1 MPTDYIQQSQL
12 RRIIVFI
19 GKHSDAQSDMAR
31 KRNGIAMTQGKHFAA
46 GGDHFAALPSKKIH
60 APKGIARL
68 TVTAATMA
76 AMTGSS
82 LISPFAA
89 FAQTG
94 DGGTQ
99 HPAVMS
105 PIAAHAGAASG
116 TGAKSAAQTIADLQ
130 KAVDKAKA
138 KEDAAKA
145 SYDEAAGSY
154 NEAVSARDQ
163 AKASYDSAV
172 SAGTAADR
180 AAMDEY
186 ARQVAE
192 GKDAADAAGKDLEQ
206 AKAGLADA
214 KADASKKDETYQS
227 VLKAAQD
234 AKDALDKAKA
244 DAVSATPEAISAA
257 EQAVRDAQAAV
268 DRAQVNLANANATLA
283 DAQSK
288 LVAAQ
293 SAKDSADAVLTAAQQ
308 NKDAAD
314 AKAAAASA
322 AYEKAKADLAAAEAG
337 ASGPEY
343 DAAKQKVADAE
354 AALAAAR
361 EVQSQCEFELKQ
373 AQSAAAT
380 AQTELNDAQASL
392 SAKQQAATDA
402 ESGVNAAQ
410 SALDAANADLDAAK
424 QANVDAVA
432 KLDAAKQAVK
442 DAESAKAAA
451 DVELAN
457 AKTAKDTADAAV
469 TAAQQ
474 KVDEAQAKLDSA
486 DAQLKQ
492 GAIGFFRAMGADDAA
507 GIILNAKYAS
517 YTEVGNEKDATSLT
531 NMIDAIKWMR
541 SVNDYRKSVGLP
553 ELQVTYKLIAAGI
566 SNANYSDT
574 VIAHSQQ
581 FNGTG
586 DSLAW
591 NYGTDPIRQWVD
603 QEKVYFDQAVEALY
617 GVTGLTGKD
626 AYDFYFE
633 KGGYYNNPIDA
644 YIAENFGKS
653 DPYASVGHYI
663 HVITPTLGAMGFG
676 VCSKGTM
683 YGWKT
688 DSFTA
693 SWSDSSKSPWNTDPI
708 SVDEYEQNLTS
719 YIDSLKNAKSALD
732 AAKADLASKQQAA
745 AGAAAA
751 VRQKQ
756 VAADSAQAGVDAAK
770 QGVDEAQ
777 ETVNATG
784 RDIAAKQQGVTD
796 AQTELDAAK
805 SNLEAANAAV
815 VTAKSTVQQKQ
826 VAFDAANAAVTT
838 AQSKLDSAKTDTA
851 AKQQGVTDANADL
864 AKFFQDVAD
873 AKKALDTAKSAYD
886 AEAAEQTEKATVL
899 AAAKQKADG
908 TASALADAQRATDA
922 AKAEVTAA
930 GTKLTGSKSDLEGAQ
945 SNLDLLTGLAA
956 KLTEAQQREQDAA
969 KAVKDSKAAFDT
981 AKADVIAAE
990 SLVSAAEQAKA
1001 QADAKL
1007 AKLNSID
1014 AGAALV
1020 SGHDANADDTLNAL
1034 FAAAVEARAKVAPA
1048 KAILDEK
1055 QAVVDGLQ
1063 PDYDAALAAYEQA
1076 KSDRIAAEQDLSDE
1090 IARQEAEKAAK
1101 KQAAYS
1107 PKHLAV
1113 TEAAQ
1118 PGSLAQTG
1126 DRAGL
1131 IGETFAIG
1139 GTVLVAAGVFLDRK
1153 KRREQM

>member
-1 MPTDYIQQSQL
+1 MYEK
-12 RRIIVFI
+12 
-19 GKHSDAQSDMAR
+19 KH
-31 KRNGIAMTQGKHFAA
+31 
-46 GGDHFAALPSKKIH
+46 ALPNKKIH
-60 APKGIARL
+60 TPKGIARL

-82 LISPFAA
+82 LISPFTA

-130 KAVDKAKA
+130 KAVDEAKA

-145 SYDEAAGSY
+145 SYDEAAGPY
-154 NEAVSARDQ
+154 NEAASARDQ

-214 KADASKKDETYQS
+214 KADASEKDEAYQS
-227 VLKAAQD
+227 AIKAAQD
-234 AKDALDKAKA
+234 AQDALDKAKA

-268 DRAQVNLANANATLA
+268 DRAQANLANANATLA

-293 SAKDSADAVLTAAQQ
+293 SAKDSADAVLSAAQQ

-322 AYEKAKADLAAAEAG
+322 AYEQAKADLAAAEAG

-361 EVQSQCEFELKQ
+361 AVQSQCESELEQ

-424 QANVDAVA
+424 QANADAVA

-451 DVELAN
+451 DEELAN

-474 KVDEAQAKLDSA
+474 KVDEAQTKVDLA

-492 GAIGFFRAMGADDAA
+492 GAIGFFKAMGADSAIE
-507 GIILNAKYAS
+507 IIQNCTYKD
-517 YTEVGNEKDATSLT
+517 YTEIGNSLDATGLE
-531 NMIDAIKWMR
+531 NMLSSITVMKN
-541 SVNDYRKSVGLP
+541 VNAYRKSVGLS
-553 ELQVTYKLIAAGI
+553 ELEVSYKLIAAAI
-566 SNANYSDT
+566 ADANYST
-574 VIAHSQQ
+574 KNVEHAQQ
-581 FNGTG
+581 FDVGEN
-586 DSLAW
+586 LAW
-591 NYGTDPIRQWVD
+591 SYRDPCKTWIY
-603 QEKVYFDQAVEALY
+603 QEKDLFDKTAASL
-617 GVTGLTGKD
+617 GATNLSGKD
-626 AYDFYFE
+626 AYDFWYANQDKFD
-633 KGGYYNNPIDA
+633 YYRI
-644 YIAENFGKS
+644 
-653 DPYASVGHYI
+653 GHYMNI
-663 HVITPTLGAMGFG
+663 INPDYAVMGCGLNDDTRLTFSLTLQ
-676 VCSKGTM
+676 
-683 YGWKT
+683 YGGWAG
-688 DSFTA
+688 SG
-693 SWSDSSKSPWNTDPI
+693 WNTGAI
-708 SVDEYEQNLTS
+708 SVDEYEQKLTS
-719 YIDSLKNAKSALD
+719 YINGLKNAKSALD
-732 AAKADLASKQQAA
+732 AVKADLASKQQAA
-745 AGAAAA
+745 TSAAAT
-751 VRQKQ
+751 VQQKQ
-756 VAADSAQAGVDAAK
+756 DAADSAQADVDAAK
-770 QGVDEAQ
+770 QGVADAQ
-777 ETVNATG
+777 GAVDAAKA
-784 RDIAAKQQGVTD
+784 DVAAKQQGVTD
-796 AQTELDAAK
+796 AQAELDAAK
-805 SNLEAANAAV
+805 SDLDAANAAV
-815 VTAKSTVQQKQ
+815 DTAKSTVQQKQ

-838 AQSKLDSAKTDTA
+838 AQSKLDSAK
-851 AKQQGVTDANADL
+851 
-864 AKFFQDVAD
+864 AD
-873 AKKALDTAKSAYD
+873 ATAR
-886 AEAAEQTEKATVL
+886 
-899 AAAKQKADG
+899 
-908 TASALADAQRATDA
+908 ALADAQRAVDA
-922 AKAEVTAA
+922 AKADTGVAA
-930 GTKLTGSKSDLEGAQ
+930 DRLTGSQTDLVDAQ
-945 SNLDLLTGLAA
+945 SNLDILTGLAA
-956 KLTEAQQREQDAA
+956 KLAEAQQREQDAV
-969 KAVKDSKAAFDT
+969 KAVNDT
-981 AKADVIAAE
+981 KVALDAAKADTIAAE

-1007 AKLNSID
+1007 SKLNSID
-1014 AGAALV
+1014 AGAAIA
-1020 SGHDANADDTLNAL
+1020 SGHDVNADGALNAL

-1048 KAILDEK
+1048 KAILDER
-1055 QAVVDGLQ
+1055 QAAVDGLQ
-1063 PDYDAALAAYEQA
+1063 SGYDAALAAYESA
-1076 KSDRIAAEQDLSDE
+1076 KSDRIAAEQKLSDE
-1090 IARQEAEKAAK
+1090 IARQEAEEAAK
-1101 KQAAYS
+1101 QQAAYT
-1107 PKHLAV
+1107 PKHLAG
-1113 TEAAQ
+1113 TDTAQ

-1139 GTVLVAAGVFLDRK
+1139 GTLLVAAGVFLDQK

>member
-1 MPTDYIQQSQL
+1 MPS
-12 RRIIVFI
+12 RIGH
-19 GKHSDAQSDMAR
+19 GKGMEQHNDP
-31 KRNGIAMTQGKHFAA
+31 GKAFRA
-46 GGDHFAALPSKKIH
+46 GGDHFAALPNKKIH
-60 APKGIARL
+60 TPKGIARL

-82 LISPFAA
+82 LISPFTA

-116 TGAKSAAQTIADLQ
+116 TGTKSVAQTIADLQ
-130 KAVDKAKA
+130 KAVDEAKA

-145 SYDEAAGSY
+145 SYDEDAGPY
-154 NEAVSARDQ
+154 NEAASARDQ

-214 KADASKKDETYQS
+214 KADASEKDEAYQS
-227 VLKAAQD
+227 AIKAAQD

-257 EQAVRDAQAAV
+257 EQAVRDAQAAAS
-268 DRAQVNLANANATLA
+268 RAQAKLDNANATLA

-293 SAKDSADAVLTAAQQ
+293 SAKDSADAVLAAAQQ

-361 EVQSQCEFELKQ
+361 AVQSQCKSELEQ

-380 AQTELNDAQASL
+380 AQADLNDAQVAL
-392 SAKQQAATDA
+392 SVKQQAAADA

-410 SALDAANADLDAAK
+410 SALDAANAGLDAAK

-432 KLDAAKQAVK
+432 KLDAAKQAVR

-457 AKTAKDTADAAV
+457 AKAAKDTADAAV

-492 GAIGFFRAMGADDAA
+492 GAIGFFRAMGADDAVN
-507 GIILNAKYAS
+507 IILNAKYAGK
-517 YTEVGNEKDATSLT
+517 TEVGNSKDATSLD
-531 NMIDAIKWMR
+531 NMLNAIRWMK
-541 SVNDYRKSVGLP
+541 SVNDYRKSVGLS
-553 ELQVTYKLIAAGI
+553 ELQVTYKLIAGAI
-566 SNANYSDT
+566 ADANYSDT
-574 VIAHSQQ
+574 VLDHARQYD
-581 FNGTG
+581 FAEN
-586 DSLAW
+586 LAW
-591 NYGTDPIRQWVD
+591 NYGIDPSGQWIE
-603 QEKVYFDQAVEALY
+603 QEKGFFDKATEALY
-617 GVTGLTGKD
+617 GVTGLVGKD
-626 AYDFYFE
+626 AYDFYA
-633 KGGYYNNPIDA
+633 KNGVAINHWIANNCRW
-644 YIAENFGKS
+644 ENGS
-653 DPYASVGHYI
+653 SGTVGHYMNI
-663 HVITPTLGAMGFG
+663 INPELAVMGMAT
-676 VCSKGTM
+676 CTKGTM
-683 YGWKT
+683 SGLQTQCYTAEISGW
-688 DSFTA
+688 SG
-693 SWSDSSKSPWNTDPI
+693 SGWNTNPI
-708 SVDEYEQNLTS
+708 SVDEYEQKLTS
-719 YIDSLKNAKSALD
+719 YINGLKNAKSALD

-745 AGAAAA
+745 TDAAET
-751 VRQKQ
+751 VQQKQ
-756 VAADSAQAGVDAAK
+756 DAADSARAGVDAAK
-770 QGVDEAQ
+770 QD
-777 ETVNATG
+777 
-784 RDIAAKQQGVTD
+784 VTD
-796 AQTELDAAK
+796 AQR
-805 SNLEAANAAV
+805 AV
-815 VTAKSTVQQKQ
+815 
-826 VAFDAANAAVTT
+826 
-838 AQSKLDSAKTDTA
+838 
-851 AKQQGVTDANADL
+851 
-864 AKFFQDVAD
+864 
-873 AKKALDTAKSAYD
+873 
-886 AEAAEQTEKATVL
+886 
-899 AAAKQKADG
+899 
-908 TASALADAQRATDA
+908 DA
-922 AKAEVTAA
+922 AKADTGVAA
-930 GTKLTGSKSDLEGAQ
+930 DRLTGSQTDLVGAQ
-945 SNLDLLTGLAA
+945 SNLDILTGLAA
-956 KLTEAQQREQDAA
+956 KLAEAQQREQDAV
-969 KAVKDSKAAFDT
+969 KAVNDTKAALDA
-981 AKADVIAAE
+981 AKADAIAAE
-990 SLVSAAEQAKA
+990 SLVSAAEQTKA

-1007 AKLNSID
+1007 SKLNSID
-1014 AGAALV
+1014 AGAAIA
-1020 SGHDANADDTLNAL
+1020 SGHDANADDALNAL

-1055 QAVVDGLQ
+1055 QAAVDGLQ
-1063 PDYDAALAAYEQA
+1063 PGYDAALAAYELA
-1076 KSDRIAAEQDLSDE
+1076 KSDRIAAEQKLSDE
-1090 IARQEAEKAAK
+1090 IARQEAEEAAK
-1101 KQAAYS
+1101 KQAAYT
-1107 PKHLAV
+1107 PKHLAN
-1113 TEAAQ
+1113 TEAAK

-1126 DRAGL
+1126 DSARL
-1131 IGETFAIG
+1131 IGETFVIG
-1139 GTVLVAAGVFLDRK
+1139 GTVLVAAGVFLDQK

>member
-1 MPTDYIQQSQL
+1 
-12 RRIIVFI
+12 
-19 GKHSDAQSDMAR
+19 
-31 KRNGIAMTQGKHFAA
+31 MTQGKHFAA

-60 APKGIARL
+60 TPKGIARL

-82 LISPFAA
+82 LISPFTA

-130 KAVDKAKA
+130 KAVNEAKA

-145 SYDEAAGSY
+145 AYDEAAGPY
-154 NEAVSARDQ
+154 NEAASARDQ

-172 SAGTAADR
+172 NAGTAADR

-214 KADASKKDETYQS
+214 KADASEKDEAYQS
-227 VLKAAQD
+227 ALKAAQD
-234 AKDALDKAKA
+234 ARDALDKAKA

-268 DRAQVNLANANATLA
+268 ERAQAGLANANATLA

-293 SAKDSADAVLTAAQQ
+293 SAKDSADAVLAAAQQ

-354 AALAAAR
+354 ATLAAAR
-361 EVQSQCEFELKQ
+361 AVQSQCESELEQ
-373 AQSAAAT
+373 VQSAAAT

-392 SAKQQAATDA
+392 SAKQQAAVDA
-402 ESGVNAAQ
+402 ASGVNDAQ
-410 SALDAANADLDAAK
+410 SALDAANSDLDAAK
-424 QANVDAVA
+424 QANADAIA

-474 KVDEAQAKLDSA
+474 KVDEAQAKLDTA

-492 GAIGFFRAMGADDAA
+492 GAIGFFRAMGAEDAA
-507 GIILNAKYAS
+507 NIILNAKYAGK
-517 YTEVGNEKDATSLT
+517 TEVGNSKDATSLD
-531 NMIDAIKWMR
+531 NMLNAIKWMK
-541 SVNDYRKSVGLP
+541 SVNDYRKSVGLS
-553 ELQVTYKLIAAGI
+553 ELHVTYKLIAGAI
-566 SNANYSDT
+566 ADANYSDT
-574 VIAHSQQ
+574 VLDHARQYD
-581 FNGTG
+581 FAEN
-586 DSLAW
+586 LAW
-591 NYGTDPIRQWVD
+591 NYGIDPSGQWIE
-603 QEKVYFDQAVEALY
+603 QEKGFFDKATEALY
-617 GVTGLTGKD
+617 GVTGLVGKD
-626 AYDFYFE
+626 AYDFYA
-633 KGGYYNNPIDA
+633 KNGVAINHW
-644 YIAENFGKS
+644 IADNCHWENGS
-653 DPYASVGHYI
+653 SGTVGHYMNI
-663 HVITPTLGAMGFG
+663 INPELAVMGMAT
-676 VCSKGTM
+676 CTKGTM
-683 YGWKT
+683 SGLQTQCYTAEISGW
-688 DSFTA
+688 SG
-693 SWSDSSKSPWNTDPI
+693 SGWNMNPM
-708 SVDEYEQNLTS
+708 SVDEYEQKLTS
-719 YIDSLKNAKSALD
+719 YINGLKNAKSALA
-732 AAKADLASKQQAA
+732 AAKADLAS
-745 AGAAAA
+745 
-751 VRQKQ
+751 
-756 VAADSAQAGVDAAK
+756 
-770 QGVDEAQ
+770 
-777 ETVNATG
+777 
-784 RDIAAKQQGVTD
+784 KQQGVTD
-796 AQTELDAAK
+796 AQTELNAAK
-805 SNLEAANAAV
+805 SDLDAANAAV
-815 VTAKSTVQQKQ
+815 DTAKSTVQQKQ
-826 VAFDAANAAVTT
+826 VAFDAANAAVTA
-838 AQSKLDSAKTDTA
+838 AQTKLDSAKADTE
-851 AKQQGVTDANADL
+851 AKQQDVMDANADL

-873 AKKALDTAKSAYD
+873 AKKALDTAKSVHDSAVAD
-886 AEAAEQTEKATVL
+886 QTQKATVL
-899 AAAKQKADG
+899 AAAEQKADA
-908 TASALADAQRATDA
+908 TARALADAQHAVDA
-922 AKAEVTAA
+922 AKTDTGVAA
-930 GTKLTGSKSDLEGAQ
+930 DRLTGSQTDLDDAQ
-945 SNLDLLTGLAA
+945 SNLDILTDLAA
-956 KLTEAQQREQDAA
+956 KLAEAQQREQDAV
-969 KAVKDSKAAFDT
+969 KAVNDTKAALDA
-981 AKADVIAAE
+981 AKADAIAAE

-1007 AKLNSID
+1007 SKLNSID
-1014 AGAALV
+1014 AGAAIA
-1020 SGHDANADDTLNAL
+1020 SGHDVNADDALNAL

-1048 KAILDEK
+1048 KAILDER
-1055 QAVVDGLQ
+1055 QAAVDGLQ
-1063 PDYDAALAAYEQA
+1063 PGYDAALAAYELA
-1076 KSDRIAAEQDLSDE
+1076 KSDRIAAEQKLSDK
-1090 IARQEAEKAAK
+1090 IARQEAEEAAK
-1101 KQAAYS
+1101 QQAAYT
-1107 PKHLAV
+1107 PKHLAG
-1113 TEAAQ
+1113 TDTAQ

-1139 GTVLVAAGVFLDRK
+1139 GTVLVAAGVFLDQK

>member
-1 MPTDYIQQSQL
+1 
-12 RRIIVFI
+12 
-19 GKHSDAQSDMAR
+19 MAW
-31 KRNGIAMTQGKHFAA
+31 KRNGIAMTQGKHFAT
-46 GGDHFAALPSKKIH
+46 GGDHFAAQPGKKIH
-60 APKGIARL
+60 TPKGIARL

-130 KAVDKAKA
+130 KAVDEAKA
-138 KEDAAKA
+138 KEDAAKEF
-145 SYDEAAGSY
+145 YDEAAGPY
-154 NEAVSARDQ
+154 NEAASARDQ

-214 KADASKKDETYQS
+214 KADAFEKDEAYQS
-227 VLKAAQD
+227 AIKAAQD

-244 DAVSATPEAISAA
+244 DAVGATPEAISAA
-257 EQAVRDAQAAV
+257 EQAVRDATDAV
-268 DRAQVNLANANATLA
+268 SRAQAELANANATLA

-293 SAKDSADAVLTAAQQ
+293 SAKDSADSVLAAAKQ

-354 AALAAAR
+354 AALAAAQAA
-361 EVQSQCEFELKQ
+361 QSQCESELEQ

-380 AQTELNDAQASL
+380 AQADLNDAQASL
-392 SAKQQAATDA
+392 SAKQQVAADA
-402 ESGVNAAQ
+402 KSGVNAAQ

-424 QANVDAVA
+424 QANADAVA
-432 KLDAAKQAVK
+432 KLDAAKHAVK

-457 AKTAKDTADAAV
+457 AKAAKDTADAAV
-469 TAAQQ
+469 IAAQQ
-474 KVDEAQAKLDSA
+474 KVDEAQTKLNTA
-486 DAQLKQ
+486 DAQIKQ

-507 GIILNAKYAS
+507 DIILNAKYAG

-553 ELQVTYKLIAAGI
+553 ELQVTYKLIAAAI
-566 SNANYSDT
+566 ADANYSDT
-574 VIAHSQQ
+574 IFDHARQY
-581 FNGTG
+581 
-586 DSLAW
+586 SLTENVAW
-591 NYGTDPIRQWVD
+591 NYGIDPKGQWVD
-603 QEKVYFDQAVEALY
+603 QEKGFFDQAVEALY
-617 GVTGLTGKD
+617 GITGLTGKD
-626 AYDFYFE
+626 AYDFYA
-633 KGGYYNNPIDA
+633 KHGSAIRKWVANNCHWEDGSSGTI
-644 YIAENFGKS
+644 
-653 DPYASVGHYI
+653 GHYLNI
-663 HVITPTLGAMGFG
+663 INPDLVTMGTAI
-676 VCSKGTM
+676 CTKGTM
-683 YGWKT
+683 RGYQTHCYTAGESPDSAWKQ
-688 DSFTA
+688 
-693 SWSDSSKSPWNTDPI
+693 NPI
-708 SVDEYEQNLTS
+708 SVDEYEQKLTS
-719 YIDSLKNAKSALD
+719 YINGLKNAKSALD
-732 AAKADLASKQQAA
+732 AAKADLAAKQQAA
-745 AGAAAA
+745 AGAAAT
-751 VRQKQ
+751 VQQKQ
-756 VAADSAQAGVDAAK
+756 DAADSAQAGVDAAK
-770 QGVDEAQ
+770 QGVTDAQ
-777 ETVNATG
+777 RAV
-784 RDIAAKQQGVTD
+784 DAAKADVADKQQGVTD
-796 AQTELDAAK
+796 AQTELDATK
-805 SNLEAANAAV
+805 SDLDAANAAV
-815 VTAKSTVQQKQ
+815 DTAKSTVQQKQ
-826 VAFDAANAAVTT
+826 VAFDVANAAVTT
-838 AQSKLDSAKTDTA
+838 AQSKLDSAKADTA
-851 AKQQGVTDANADL
+851 SKQQGVDDANADL

-873 AKKALDTAKSAYD
+873 AKKVLDTAKSVHD
-886 AEAAEQTEKATVL
+886 AAAADQAEKAAVL

-908 TASALADAQRATDA
+908 TARALADAQRAVDA
-922 AKAEVTAA
+922 ARTDTGVAA
-930 GTKLTGSKSDLEGAQ
+930 DKLTGSQTDLEDAQ
-945 SNLDLLTGLAA
+945 SNLDILTGLAA
-956 KLTEAQQREQDAA
+956 KLAEAQQREQDAV
-969 KAVKDSKAAFDT
+969 KAVGGTKAALDS
-981 AKADVIAAE
+981 AKADAIVAE
-990 SLVSAAEQAKA
+990 SLVSATEQAKA

-1014 AGAALV
+1014 ADAALT

-1048 KAILDEK
+1048 KVILDEK
-1055 QAVVDGLQ
+1055 QAAVDGLQ
-1063 PDYDAALAAYEQA
+1063 PGYDAALAAYEQA
-1076 KSDRIAAEQDLSDE
+1076 KSDRIAAEQELSDE
-1090 IARQEAEKAAK
+1090 LARQEAEETAK
-1101 KQAAYS
+1101 KQAAYT
-1107 PKHLAV
+1107 PKHLAG

-1126 DRAGL
+1126 DSVGL

>member
-1 MPTDYIQQSQL
+1 MYEK
-12 RRIIVFI
+12 
-19 GKHSDAQSDMAR
+19 KH
-31 KRNGIAMTQGKHFAA
+31 
-46 GGDHFAALPSKKIH
+46 ALPSKKIH
-60 APKGIARL
+60 TPKGIARL

-82 LISPFAA
+82 LISPFTA

-130 KAVDKAKA
+130 KAVDEAKA
-138 KEDAAKA
+138 KEDVAKA
-145 SYDEAAGSY
+145 SYDEVAGPY
-154 NEAVSARDQ
+154 NEVASARDQ
-163 AKASYDSAV
+163 AKASYASAV

-214 KADASKKDETYQS
+214 KADASEKDEAYQS
-227 VLKAAQD
+227 ALKAAQD

-268 DRAQVNLANANATLA
+268 DRAQAELDNANATLA
-283 DAQSK
+283 DVQSK

-293 SAKDSADAVLTAAQQ
+293 SAKDSA
-308 NKDAAD
+308 
-314 AKAAAASA
+314 ASA
-322 AYEKAKADLAAAEAG
+322 AYEKAKADLAVAEAG

-361 EVQSQCEFELKQ
+361 AVQSQCESELEQ

-392 SAKQQAATDA
+392 SAKQQAAA
-402 ESGVNAAQ
+402 
-410 SALDAANADLDAAK
+410 DAANAGLDAAK
-424 QANVDAVA
+424 QANADAVA

-457 AKTAKDTADAAV
+457 AKAAKDTADASV

-492 GAIGFFRAMGADDAA
+492 GAIGFFRAMGADSAIE
-507 GIILNAKYAS
+507 IIQNCTYKD
-517 YTEVGNEKDATSLT
+517 YTEVGNSLDATSLD
-531 NMIDAIKWMR
+531 NMLATIPYMKSI
-541 SVNDYRKSVGLP
+541 NEYRKSVGLS
-553 ELQVTYKLIAAGI
+553 ELQVTYKLIAAAI
-566 SNANYSDT
+566 VNANYSD
-574 VIAHSQQ
+574 VKFGHSMQ
-581 FNGTG
+581 FDTSEN
-586 DSLAW
+586 LAW
-591 NYGTDPIRQWVD
+591 NYGTDPKPQWVD
-603 QEKVYFDQAVEALY
+603 QEKAFFDQAVQELY
-617 GVTGLTGKD
+617 GVTGLIGKD
-626 AYDFYFE
+626 AVDFYKSHSGIESYVNQHF
-633 KGGYYNNPIDA
+633 KVAGYPA
-644 YIAENFGKS
+644 T
-653 DPYASVGHYI
+653 VGHYL
-663 HVITPTLGAMGFG
+663 HVISPEIGYMGMA

-683 YGWKT
+683 NGWKT
-688 DSFTA
+688 DSFDTA
-693 SWSDSSKSPWNTDPI
+693 NLGWAGSGWNMNPM
-708 SVDEYEQNLTS
+708 SVDEYEQKLTS
-719 YIDSLKNAKSALD
+719 YINGLKNAKSALD
-732 AAKADLASKQQAA
+732 AAKADLASKKQAA
-745 AGAAAA
+745 AGAATT
-751 VRQKQ
+751 VQQKQ
-756 VAADSAQAGVDAAK
+756 VAVDSAQAGVDAAK
-770 QGVDEAQ
+770 QGVADAQ
-777 ETVNATG
+777 RAVDAAKV
-784 RDIAAKQQGVTD
+784 DVAAKQQGVTD

-805 SNLEAANAAV
+805 SDLDAANAAV
-815 VTAKSTVQQKQ
+815 DTAKSTVQQKQ
-826 VAFDAANAAVTT
+826 VAFDAANAVVTA
-838 AQSKLDSAKTDTA
+838 AQTKLDSAKADTE
-851 AKQQGVTDANADL
+851 AKQQDVMDANADL

-873 AKKALDTAKSAYD
+873 AKKALDTAKSVHD
-886 AEAAEQTEKATVL
+886 AATADQVEKATVL
-899 AAAKQKADG
+899 AAAEQKADA
-908 TASALADAQRATDA
+908 TARALADAQRAVDTGVA
-922 AKAEVTAA
+922 ADR
-930 GTKLTGSKSDLEGAQ
+930 LTGSQTDLEDAQ
-945 SNLDLLTGLAA
+945 SNLDILTGLAA
-956 KLTEAQQREQDAA
+956 KLAEAQQREQDAV
-969 KAVKDSKAAFDT
+969 KAVNDTKAALDA
-981 AKADVIAAE
+981 AKADTIAAE

-1007 AKLNSID
+1007 SKLNSID
-1014 AGAALV
+1014 AGAAIA
-1020 SGHDANADDTLNAL
+1020 SGHDANADDALNAL

-1055 QAVVDGLQ
+1055 QAAVDGLQ
-1063 PDYDAALAAYEQA
+1063 PGYDAALAAYELA
-1076 KSDRIAAEQDLSDE
+1076 KSDRIAAEQKLSDE
-1090 IARQEAEKAAK
+1090 IARQEAEEVT
-1101 KQAAYS
+1101 KQQTAYT
-1107 PKHLAV
+1107 PKHLAG
-1113 TEAAQ
+1113 TDTAQ

-1131 IGETFAIG
+1131 IGETFVIG
-1139 GTVLVAAGVFLDRK
+1139 GIVLVAAGVFLDQK

>member
-1 MPTDYIQQSQL
+1 
-12 RRIIVFI
+12 
-19 GKHSDAQSDMAR
+19 
-31 KRNGIAMTQGKHFAA
+31 MTQGKHFAA
-46 GGDHFAALPSKKIH
+46 GGDHFAALPNKKIH
-60 APKGIARL
+60 TSKGIARL
-68 TVTAATMA
+68 TVTAATMV

-130 KAVDKAKA
+130 KAVDEAKA

-145 SYDEAAGSY
+145 SYDEAAGPY
-154 NEAVSARDQ
+154 NEAASARDQ

-172 SAGTAADR
+172 SAGAAADR

-186 ARQVAE
+186 ACQVAE

-214 KADASKKDETYQS
+214 KADASEKDEAYQS
-227 VLKAAQD
+227 ALKVAQD

-244 DAVSATPEAISAA
+244 DAVGATPEAISAA

-268 DRAQVNLANANATLA
+268 DRAQANLANANATLA

-293 SAKDSADAVLTAAQQ
+293 SAKDSADFVLAAAKQ

-361 EVQSQCEFELKQ
+361 AVQSQCESELEQ

-380 AQTELNDAQASL
+380 AQSELNDAQASL
-392 SAKQQAATDA
+392 SVKQQAAADA
-402 ESGVNAAQ
+402 ESGVGDAQ

-424 QANVDAVA
+424 QANADAVA

-457 AKTAKDTADAAV
+457 AKAAKDTADASV

-492 GAIGFFRAMGADDAA
+492 GAIGFFRAMGADDAVN
-507 GIILNAKYAS
+507 IILNAKYAGK
-517 YTEVGNEKDATSLT
+517 TEVGNSKDATSLD
-531 NMIDAIKWMR
+531 NMLNAIRWMK
-541 SVNDYRKSVGLP
+541 SVNDYRKSVGLS
-553 ELQVTYKLIAAGI
+553 ELQVTYKLIAGAI
-566 SNANYSDT
+566 ADANYSDT
-574 VIAHSQQ
+574 VLDHARQYD
-581 FNGTG
+581 FAEN
-586 DSLAW
+586 LAW
-591 NYGTDPIRQWVD
+591 NYGIDPSGQWIE
-603 QEKVYFDQAVEALY
+603 QEKGFFDKATEALY
-617 GVTGLTGKD
+617 GVTGLVGKD
-626 AYDFYFE
+626 AYDFYA
-633 KGGYYNNPIDA
+633 KNGVAINHW
-644 YIAENFGKS
+644 IADNCHWENGS
-653 DPYASVGHYI
+653 SGTVGHYMNI
-663 HVITPTLGAMGFG
+663 INPELAVMGMAT
-676 VCSKGTM
+676 CTKGTM
-683 YGWKT
+683 SGLQTQCYTAEISGW
-688 DSFTA
+688 SG
-693 SWSDSSKSPWNTDPI
+693 SGWNMNPM
-708 SVDEYEQNLTS
+708 SVDEYEQKLTS
-719 YIDSLKNAKSALD
+719 YINGLKNAKSALD
-732 AAKADLASKQQAA
+732 AAKADLASKKQAA
-745 AGAAAA
+745 AGAA
-751 VRQKQ
+751 
-756 VAADSAQAGVDAAK
+756 
-770 QGVDEAQ
+770 
-777 ETVNATG
+777 T
-784 RDIAAKQQGVTD
+784 
-796 AQTELDAAK
+796 
-805 SNLEAANAAV
+805 
-815 VTAKSTVQQKQ
+815 TVQQKQ

-838 AQSKLDSAKTDTA
+838 VQTKLDSAKADTA
-851 AKQQGVTDANADL
+851 AKQQGVDDANADL

-873 AKKALDTAKSAYD
+873 AKKAVDTAKSVHD
-886 AEAAEQTEKATVL
+886 ATAADQAEKAAVL
-899 AAAKQKADG
+899 AAVKQKADG
-908 TASALADAQRATDA
+908 TARALADAQRAVDA
-922 AKAEVTAA
+922 AKADTGVAA
-930 GTKLTGSKSDLEGAQ
+930 DRLTGSQTDLVGAQ
-945 SNLDLLTGLAA
+945 SNLDILTGLAA
-956 KLTEAQQREQDAA
+956 KLAEAQQREQDAA
-969 KAVKDSKAAFDT
+969 KAVNDTKAALDA
-981 AKADVIAAE
+981 AKADAIAAE

-1007 AKLNSID
+1007 SKLNSID
-1014 AGAALV
+1014 AGAAIA
-1020 SGHDANADDTLNAL
+1020 SGHDVNADDALNAL

-1055 QAVVDGLQ
+1055 QAAVDGLQ
-1063 PDYDAALAAYEQA
+1063 PGYDAALAAYEQA
-1076 KSDRIAAEQDLSDE
+1076 KSDRIAAEQELSDE
-1090 IARQEAEKAAK
+1090 IARQEAEETAK
-1101 KQAAYS
+1101 QQAAYT
-1107 PKHLAV
+1107 PKHLAG
-1113 TEAAQ
+1113 TDTAQ
-1118 PGSLAQTG
+1118 PGNLAQTG

-1131 IGETFAIG
+1131 IGETFVIG
-1139 GTVLVAAGVFLDRK
+1139 GTVLVAAGVFLDQK

>member
-1 MPTDYIQQSQL
+1 
-12 RRIIVFI
+12 
-19 GKHSDAQSDMAR
+19 
-31 KRNGIAMTQGKHFAA
+31 MTQGKHFAA
-46 GGDHFAALPSKKIH
+46 SGDHFAALPSKKIH

-105 PIAAHAGAASG
+105 PIAAHAGAAAG

-130 KAVDKAKA
+130 KAVDEAKA

-145 SYDEAAGSY
+145 SYDEAAGPY
-154 NEAVSARDQ
+154 NEAASARDQ

-192 GKDAADAAGKDLEQ
+192 GKDAADAADKDLEQ

-214 KADASKKDETYQS
+214 KADASEKDEAYQS
-227 VLKAAQD
+227 ALKAAQD

-268 DRAQVNLANANATLA
+268 DRAQANLANANTTLA

-293 SAKDSADAVLTAAQQ
+293 SAKDAADAVLAAAQQ
-308 NKDAAD
+308 NKDTAD

-322 AYEKAKADLAAAEAG
+322 AYEKAKANLAAAEAG

-354 AALAAAR
+354 AVLAAAR
-361 EVQSQCEFELKQ
+361 AAQSQCESELEQ
-373 AQSAAAT
+373 VQSAAAA
-380 AQTELNDAQASL
+380 AQDALNDAQVAL
-392 SAKQQAATDA
+392 SVKQQAALDA
-402 ESGVNAAQ
+402 TSGVNAAQ

-424 QANVDAVA
+424 QANVDAIS

-457 AKTAKDTADAAV
+457 AKAAKDTADAAV

-492 GAIGFFRAMGADDAA
+492 GAIGFFKAMGADSAIE
-507 GIILNAKYAS
+507 IIQNCTHKG
-517 YTEVGNEKDATSLT
+517 YTEVGNSLDATSLD
-531 NMIDAIKWMR
+531 NMLAAIPYMK
-541 SVNDYRKSVGLP
+541 SINEYRKSVGLS
-553 ELQVTYKLIAAGI
+553 ELQVTYKLIAAAI
-566 SNANYSDT
+566 ANANYSD
-574 VIAHSQQ
+574 VKFGHSMQ
-581 FNGTG
+581 FDTSEN
-586 DSLAW
+586 LAW
-591 NYGTDPIRQWVD
+591 NYGTDPKPQWVD
-603 QEKVYFDQAVEALY
+603 QEKAFFDQAVQELY
-617 GVTGLTGKD
+617 GVTGLIGKD
-626 AYDFYFE
+626 AVDFYKSHSGIESYVNQHF
-633 KGGYYNNPIDA
+633 KVAGYPTT
-644 YIAENFGKS
+644 
-653 DPYASVGHYI
+653 VGHYL
-663 HVITPTLGAMGFG
+663 HVISPEIGYMGMA

-683 YGWKT
+683 NGWKT
-688 DSFTA
+688 DSFDTA
-693 SWSDSSKSPWNTDPI
+693 NLGWAGSGWNMNPM
-708 SVDEYEQNLTS
+708 SVDEYEQKLTS
-719 YIDSLKNAKSALD
+719 YINGLKNAKSALD
-732 AAKADLASKQQAA
+732 AAKADLASKKQAA
-745 AGAAAA
+745 AGAA
-751 VRQKQ
+751 
-756 VAADSAQAGVDAAK
+756 
-770 QGVDEAQ
+770 
-777 ETVNATG
+777 T
-784 RDIAAKQQGVTD
+784 
-796 AQTELDAAK
+796 
-805 SNLEAANAAV
+805 
-815 VTAKSTVQQKQ
+815 TVQQKQ
-826 VAFDAANAAVTT
+826 VALDAANAAVTT
-838 AQSKLDSAKTDTA
+838 AQFKLDSAKADTE
-851 AKQQGVTDANADL
+851 AKQQDVMDANADL

-873 AKKALDTAKSAYD
+873 AKKVLDTAKSVHD
-886 AEAAEQTEKATVL
+886 AAAADQAEKATVL

-908 TASALADAQRATDA
+908 TASALADAQRAVDA
-922 AKAEVTAA
+922 ARADTGVAA
-930 GTKLTGSKSDLEGAQ
+930 DKLTGSQTDLEDAQ
-945 SNLDLLTGLAA
+945 SNLDILTGLAA
-956 KLTEAQQREQDAA
+956 KLAEAQQREQDAV
-969 KAVKDSKAAFDT
+969 KAVNDTKAALDA
-981 AKADVIAAE
+981 AKADTIAAE

-1007 AKLNSID
+1007 SKLNSID
-1014 AGAALV
+1014 AGAAIA
-1020 SGHDANADDTLNAL
+1020 SGHDVNADDALNAL

-1055 QAVVDGLQ
+1055 QAAVDGLK
-1063 PDYDAALAAYEQA
+1063 PGYDAALAAYEQA
-1076 KSDRIAAEQDLSDE
+1076 KSDRIAAEQKLSDE
-1090 IARQEAEKAAK
+1090 IARQEAEEAAK
-1101 KQAAYS
+1101 QQVAYS
-1107 PKHLAV
+1107 PKHLAG
-1113 TEAAQ
+1113 TETAQ
-1118 PGSLAQTG
+1118 PGNLAQTG
-1126 DRAGL
+1126 DRTGL

-1153 KRREQM
+1153 KRHGQM

>member
-1 MPTDYIQQSQL
+1 MYEK
-12 RRIIVFI
+12 
-19 GKHSDAQSDMAR
+19 KH
-31 KRNGIAMTQGKHFAA
+31 
-46 GGDHFAALPSKKIH
+46 ALPNKKIH
-60 APKGIARL
+60 TPKGIARL

-82 LISPFAA
+82 LISPFTA

-130 KAVDKAKA
+130 KAVNEAKA

-145 SYDEAAGSY
+145 AYDEAAGPY
-154 NEAVSARDQ
+154 NEAASARDQ

-172 SAGTAADR
+172 NAGTAADR

-214 KADASKKDETYQS
+214 KADASEKDEAYQS
-227 VLKAAQD
+227 ALKAAQD

-244 DAVSATPEAISAA
+244 DAVGATPEAIRAA

-268 DRAQVNLANANATLA
+268 SRAQAELDNANATLA

-293 SAKDSADAVLTAAQQ
+293 SAKDSADAVLAAAQQ

-354 AALAAAR
+354 ATLAAAR
-361 EVQSQCEFELKQ
+361 AVQSQCESELEQ
-373 AQSAAAT
+373 VQSAAAT

-392 SAKQQAATDA
+392 SAKQQAAVDA
-402 ESGVNAAQ
+402 ASGVNDAQ
-410 SALDAANADLDAAK
+410 SALDAANSDLDAAK
-424 QANVDAVA
+424 QANADAIA

-492 GAIGFFRAMGADDAA
+492 GAIGFFKAMGADSAIE
-507 GIILNAKYAS
+507 IIQNCTHKD
-517 YTEVGNEKDATSLT
+517 YTEVGNSLDATSLD
-531 NMIDAIKWMR
+531 NMLAAIPYMK
-541 SVNDYRKSVGLP
+541 SINEYRKSVGLS
-553 ELQVTYKLIAAGI
+553 ELQVTYKLIAAAI
-566 SNANYSDT
+566 ANANYSD
-574 VIAHSQQ
+574 VKFGHSMQ
-581 FNGTG
+581 FDTTEN
-586 DSLAW
+586 LAW
-591 NYGTDPIRQWVD
+591 NYGTDPKPQWVD
-603 QEKVYFDQAVEALY
+603 QEKAFFDQAVQELY

-626 AYDFYFE
+626 AVDFYKTHSGIESYVNQHF
-633 KGGYYNNPIDA
+633 KVAGYPA
-644 YIAENFGKS
+644 T
-653 DPYASVGHYI
+653 VGHYL
-663 HVITPTLGAMGFG
+663 HVISPEIGYMGMA
-676 VCSKGTM
+676 VCSKGTLN
-683 YGWKT
+683 GWQT
-688 DSFTA
+688 DSLDTA
-693 SWSDSSKSPWNTDPI
+693 NLGWAGSGWNMNPM
-708 SVDEYEQNLTS
+708 SVDEYEQKLTS
-719 YIDSLKNAKSALD
+719 YINGLKNAKSALD
-732 AAKADLASKQQAA
+732 VAKADLASKKQAA
-745 AGAAAA
+745 AGAA
-751 VRQKQ
+751 
-756 VAADSAQAGVDAAK
+756 
-770 QGVDEAQ
+770 
-777 ETVNATG
+777 T
-784 RDIAAKQQGVTD
+784 
-796 AQTELDAAK
+796 
-805 SNLEAANAAV
+805 
-815 VTAKSTVQQKQ
+815 TVQQKQ
-826 VAFDAANAAVTT
+826 VAFDAANAAVMT
-838 AQSKLDSAKTDTA
+838 AQSKLDSAKADTA
-851 AKQQGVTDANADL
+851 AKQQGVDDANADL

-873 AKKALDTAKSAYD
+873 AKKAVDTAKSVHD
-886 AEAAEQTEKATVL
+886 AAAADQAEKAAVL
-899 AAAKQKADG
+899 AVAKQKANG
-908 TASALADAQRATDA
+908 TARALADAQRAVDA
-922 AKAEVTAA
+922 AKADTGVAA
-930 GTKLTGSKSDLEGAQ
+930 DRLTGSQTDLVGAQ
-945 SNLDLLTGLAA
+945 SNLDILTGLAA
-956 KLTEAQQREQDAA
+956 KLAETQQREQDAV
-969 KAVKDSKAAFDT
+969 KAVNDTKAALDA
-981 AKADVIAAE
+981 AKADAIAAE

-1007 AKLNSID
+1007 SKLNSID
-1014 AGAALV
+1014 AGAAIA
-1020 SGHDANADDTLNAL
+1020 SGHDVNADDALNAL

-1055 QAVVDGLQ
+1055 QAAVDGLQ
-1063 PDYDAALAAYEQA
+1063 SGYDAALAAYEQA
-1076 KSDRIAAEQDLSDE
+1076 KSDRIAAEQKLSDE
-1090 IARQEAEKAAK
+1090 IARQEAKEAAK
-1101 KQAAYS
+1101 QQAAYT
-1107 PKHLAV
+1107 PKHLAG
-1113 TEAAQ
+1113 TDTAQ
-1118 PGSLAQTG
+1118 PGNLAQTG

-1131 IGETFAIG
+1131 IGETFVIG
-1139 GTVLVAAGVFLDRK
+1139 GTVLVAAGVFLDQK

>member
-1 MPTDYIQQSQL
+1 MYEK
-12 RRIIVFI
+12 
-19 GKHSDAQSDMAR
+19 KH
-31 KRNGIAMTQGKHFAA
+31 
-46 GGDHFAALPSKKIH
+46 ALPNKKIH
-60 APKGIARL
+60 TPKGIARL

-82 LISPFAA
+82 LISPFTA

-116 TGAKSAAQTIADLQ
+116 TGTKSVAQTIADLQ
-130 KAVDKAKA
+130 KAVDEAKA

-145 SYDEAAGSY
+145 SYDEDAGPY
-154 NEAVSARDQ
+154 NEAASARDQ

-214 KADASKKDETYQS
+214 KADASEKDEAYQS
-227 VLKAAQD
+227 AIKAAQS

-268 DRAQVNLANANATLA
+268 DRAQANLANANATLA

-293 SAKDSADAVLTAAQQ
+293 SAKDSADAVLAAAQQ

-354 AALAAAR
+354 AAL
-361 EVQSQCEFELKQ
+361 
-373 AQSAAAT
+373 
-380 AQTELNDAQASL
+380 
-392 SAKQQAATDA
+392 
-402 ESGVNAAQ
+402 
-410 SALDAANADLDAAK
+410 DAANAGLDAAK
-424 QANVDAVA
+424 QANADAVA

-474 KVDEAQAKLDSA
+474 KVDEAQTKVDLAG
-486 DAQLKQ
+486 AQLKQ
-492 GAIGFFRAMGADDAA
+492 GAIGFFKAMGADSAIE
-507 GIILNAKYAS
+507 IIQNCTYKD
-517 YTEVGNEKDATSLT
+517 YTEIGNSLDATGLE
-531 NMIDAIKWMR
+531 NMLSSITVMKN
-541 SVNDYRKSVGLP
+541 VNAYRKSVGLS
-553 ELQVTYKLIAAGI
+553 ELEVSYKLIAAAI
-566 SNANYSDT
+566 ADANYST
-574 VIAHSQQ
+574 KNVEHAQQ
-581 FNGTG
+581 FDVGEN
-586 DSLAW
+586 LAW
-591 NYGTDPIRQWVD
+591 SYRDPCKAWIY
-603 QEKVYFDQAVEALY
+603 QEKDLFDKTAASL
-617 GVTGLTGKD
+617 GATNLSGKD
-626 AYDFYFE
+626 AYDFWYANQDKFD
-633 KGGYYNNPIDA
+633 YYRI
-644 YIAENFGKS
+644 
-653 DPYASVGHYI
+653 GHYMNI
-663 HVITPTLGAMGFG
+663 INPDYAVMGCGLNDDTRLTFSLTLQ
-676 VCSKGTM
+676 
-683 YGWKT
+683 YGGWAG
-688 DSFTA
+688 SG
-693 SWSDSSKSPWNTDPI
+693 WNTGAI
-708 SVDEYEQNLTS
+708 SVDEYEQKLTS
-719 YIDSLKNAKSALD
+719 YINGLKNAKSALD
-732 AAKADLASKQQAA
+732 AAKADLVAKQQAA
-745 AGAAAA
+745 AGAAAT
-751 VRQKQ
+751 VQQKQ
-756 VAADSAQAGVDAAK
+756 DAFDAAQTGVDAAK
-770 QGVDEAQ
+770 QDVTDAQRAVDVAKAD
-777 ETVNATG
+777 V
-784 RDIAAKQQGVTD
+784 AAKQQGVTD

-805 SNLEAANAAV
+805 SDLDAANVAV
-815 VTAKSTVQQKQ
+815 DTAKSTVQQKQ
-826 VAFDAANAAVTT
+826 VAFDAANAAVTA
-838 AQSKLDSAKTDTA
+838 AQSKLDSAKADTVS
-851 AKQQGVTDANADL
+851 KQQGITDANADL

-873 AKKALDTAKSAYD
+873 AKKALDTAKSVHD
-886 AEAAEQTEKATVL
+886 AATADQVEEATVL
-899 AAAKQKADG
+899 AAAEQKADA
-908 TASALADAQRATDA
+908 TARALADAQRAVDA
-922 AKAEVTAA
+922 AKADTGVAA
-930 GTKLTGSKSDLEGAQ
+930 DKLTGSQTDLVGAQ
-945 SNLDLLTGLAA
+945 SNLDILTGLAA
-956 KLTEAQQREQDAA
+956 KLAEAQQREQDAV
-969 KAVKDSKAAFDT
+969 KAVNDTKAALDA
-981 AKADVIAAE
+981 AKADAIAAE
-990 SLVSAAEQAKA
+990 SLVSAAEQTKA

-1007 AKLNSID
+1007 SKLNSID
-1014 AGAALV
+1014 AGAAIA
-1020 SGHDANADDTLNAL
+1020 SGHDANADDALNAL

-1055 QAVVDGLQ
+1055 QAAVDGLQ
-1063 PDYDAALAAYEQA
+1063 PGYDAALAAYEQA
-1076 KSDRIAAEQDLSDE
+1076 KSDRIAAEQKLSDE
-1090 IARQEAEKAAK
+1090 IARQEAEEAAK
-1101 KQAAYS
+1101 QQAAYT
-1107 PKHLAV
+1107 PKHLAG
-1113 TEAAQ
+1113 TDTAQ

-1131 IGETFAIG
+1131 IGETFVIG
-1139 GTVLVAAGVFLDRK
+1139 GTVLVAAGVFLDQK

>member
-1 MPTDYIQQSQL
+1 
-12 RRIIVFI
+12 
-19 GKHSDAQSDMAR
+19 MAW

-82 LISPFAA
+82 LISPFTA

-116 TGAKSAAQTIADLQ
+116 TGAKSAARTIADLQ
-130 KAVDKAKA
+130 KAVDEAKA
-138 KEDAAKA
+138 KENAAKA
-145 SYDEAAGSY
+145 SYDEAADPY
-154 NEAVSARDQ
+154 NEAASARDQ

-214 KADASKKDETYQS
+214 KADASEKDEVYQS
-227 VLKAAQD
+227 ALKAAQD

-257 EQAVRDAQAAV
+257 EQAVRDAQAVV
-268 DRAQVNLANANATLA
+268 DRAQAELDNANATLGE
-283 DAQSK
+283 AQSK

-293 SAKDSADAVLTAAQQ
+293 SAKDAAHAVLAAAQQ
-308 NKDAAD
+308 NKDEAD

-354 AALAAAR
+354 ATLAAAR
-361 EVQSQCEFELKQ
+361 EAQSQCESELEQ
-373 AQSAAAT
+373 AQSAAAD
-380 AQTELNDAQASL
+380 AQADLNDAQTAL
-392 SAKQQAATDA
+392 SVKQQGAADA
-402 ESGVNAAQ
+402 KSGVNAAQ
-410 SALDAANADLDAAK
+410 SALDAANAGLDAAK
-424 QANVDAVA
+424 QANADAVA
-432 KLDAAKQAVK
+432 KLNAAKQAVK

-457 AKTAKDTADAAV
+457 AKAAKDAADAAV

-507 GIILNAKYAS
+507 DIILNAKYAS

-553 ELQVTYKLIAAGI
+553 ELQVTYKLIAAAI
-566 SNANYSDT
+566 ADANYSDT
-574 VIAHSQQ
+574 IFGHARQY
-581 FNGTG
+581 
-586 DSLAW
+586 SLTENVAW
-591 NYGTDPIRQWVD
+591 NYGIDPKGQWVD
-603 QEKVYFDQAVEALY
+603 QEKGFFDQAVEALY
-617 GVTGLTGKD
+617 GITGLTGKD
-626 AYDFYFE
+626 AYDFYA
-633 KGGYYNNPIDA
+633 KNGSAIRKWVANNCHWEDGSSGTI
-644 YIAENFGKS
+644 
-653 DPYASVGHYI
+653 GHYLNI
-663 HVITPTLGAMGFG
+663 INPDLVTMGTAI
-676 VCSKGTM
+676 CTKGTM
-683 YGWKT
+683 RGYQTHCYTAGESPDSAWKQN
-688 DSFTA
+688 
-693 SWSDSSKSPWNTDPI
+693 PM
-708 SVDEYEQNLTS
+708 SVDEYEQKLTS
-719 YIDSLKNAKSALD
+719 YINGLKNAKSALE
-732 AAKADLASKQQAA
+732 AAKADLAAKQQAA
-745 AGAAAA
+745 AGAAA
-751 VRQKQ
+751 
-756 VAADSAQAGVDAAK
+756 
-770 QGVDEAQ
+770 
-777 ETVNATG
+777 
-784 RDIAAKQQGVTD
+784 
-796 AQTELDAAK
+796 
-805 SNLEAANAAV
+805 
-815 VTAKSTVQQKQ
+815 TVQQKQ

-838 AQSKLDSAKTDTA
+838 AQSKLDSAKADTE
-851 AKQQGVTDANADL
+851 AKQQDVMDANADL

-873 AKKALDTAKSAYD
+873 AKKAVDTAKSVHD
-886 AEAAEQTEKATVL
+886 AAAAEQAEKAAVL
-899 AAAKQKADG
+899 AAAKQKADT
-908 TASALADAQRATDA
+908 TASALADAQRAVDA
-922 AKAEVTAA
+922 AKADTGVAA
-930 GTKLTGSKSDLEGAQ
+930 DKLTGSQTDLEDAQ
-945 SNLDLLTGLAA
+945 SNLDILTGLAA
-956 KLTEAQQREQDAA
+956 KLAEAQQREQDAV
-969 KAVKDSKAAFDT
+969 KAVNDTKAELDA
-981 AKADVIAAE
+981 AKADAVAAE

-1007 AKLNSID
+1007 SRLNSID
-1014 AGAALV
+1014 AGAAIA
-1020 SGHDANADDTLNAL
+1020 SGHDANADDALNAL
-1034 FAAAVEARAKVAPA
+1034 FAAAVETRAKVAPA

-1063 PDYDAALAAYEQA
+1063 PGYDAALAAYELA
-1076 KSDRIAAEQDLSDE
+1076 KSDRIAAEQKLSDE
-1090 IARQEAEKAAK
+1090 IARQEAEEAAK
-1101 KQAAYS
+1101 QQAAKQGAAYS
-1107 PKHLAV
+1107 PKHLAG
-1113 TEAAQ
+1113 TETAQ
-1118 PGSLAQTG
+1118 PGSLARTG

-1139 GTVLVAAGVFLDRK
+1139 GTVLVAAGVFLDQK